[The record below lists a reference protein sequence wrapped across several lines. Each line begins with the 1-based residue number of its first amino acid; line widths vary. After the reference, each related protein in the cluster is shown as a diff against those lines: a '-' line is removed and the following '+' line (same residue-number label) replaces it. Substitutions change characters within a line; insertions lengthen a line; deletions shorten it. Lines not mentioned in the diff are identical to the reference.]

1 MDELERLLQNWGRWA
16 REGSNHRNVSSTLVI
31 INRLK
36 LYSKGEN
43 DEEQVEKPVS
53 CSSPPPDEADAI
65 RVDKAFCQLPS
76 IRVDD
81 RQGRDLLRTMYLKPW
96 VSFPSACRRVRVST
110 KRAGNSWRRHGKDW
124 GIFLI
129 QNRPLPIND
138 NL

>member
-16 REGSNHRNVSSTLVI
+16 REGSHHRHVSSTLVI

-110 KRAGNSWRRHGKDW
+110 KKGRELMEKARQRLGYILDSES
-124 GIFLI
+124 
-129 QNRPLPIND
+129 PPTY
-138 NL
+138 

>member
-43 DEEQVEKPVS
+43 DEEQAEKPIS

-96 VSFPSACRRVRVST
+96 VSFPSACQRVRVST
-110 KRAGNSWRRHGKDW
+110 KKGRELMEKARQRLGYILDSES
-124 GIFLI
+124 
-129 QNRPLPIND
+129 PSTY
-138 NL
+138 